1 MCLGHPV
8 GLNDVDGGRMDM
20 ARKFL
25 QMGRTRSLRYA
36 LRPGGRKYAANPPN
50 PSTDEGQEESNGNG
64 TGKVK
69 VEIPR
74 TGEVHDEE
82 KLKGAGV
89 FEEYLRKVWGDGV
102 YVEKWE
108 EWRQQQGSGDV
119 NVPAGMQGDELTKQR
134 NRRKRKQV
142 NGAELAVKDEGA
154 DEEGGV
160 KDETSSSIESQSK
173 VEGTVGESVEKDD
186 STDLESRN
194 KRPHR

>member
-1 MCLGHPV
+1 MVV
-8 GLNDVDGGRMDM
+8 GWTWRGSSSKWAGLDHSGTLSDREGAN
-20 ARKFL
+20 
-25 QMGRTRSLRYA
+25 TR
-36 LRPGGRKYAANPPN
+36 PNPPN